1 MKPGTRILFFTTEDW
16 YFCSHR
22 LPVARAAREAG
33 AEVHVVT
40 RVSNHGEAIRSE
52 GFTLHPLRAMRRRSS
67 SPLREAATVAE
78 LTAIYHAVRPDLVH
92 PVALKPVV
100 YGSLAARLARVPAVV
115 NALAGM
121 GYLFTDD
128 PEKQAAAWS
137 RVAIRAVFRSV
148 LRIPNAVVLFQ
159 NPDDRA
165 VLTDAGVVALD
176 RTAIIRGSGVDMAE
190 FESTPEPQGVPLIV
204 FGGRMLRQK
213 GVGELHEAARLLR
226 NRGVRCRVALVG
238 DPDPENP
245 ASISEETLRDWAEA
259 GAVEYWGRRSDMP
272 AILRQA
278 HIACLPSYREGLPK
292 FLLEAASCGRPIV
305 TTDTPGCREICIDGE
320 NGFLV
325 PLFDPKSLADRLQTL
340 VEDESLRRRMGA
352 AGRAL
357 VEREFSAEGVAART
371 LELYD
376 RLLERGRL

>member
-40 RVSNHGEAIRSE
+40 RVANHGEAIRGE
-52 GFTLHPLRAMRRRSS
+52 GFTLHPMRAMRRRSS

-78 LTAIYHAVRPDLVH
+78 LTAIYHSVRPDLVH
-92 PVALKPVV
+92 HVALKPVV

-148 LRIPNAVVLFQ
+148 LRIPNALVLFQ

-204 FGGRMLRQK
+204 FGGRMLRQT

-226 NRGVRCRVALVG
+226 DRGVGCRVALVG
-238 DPDPENP
+238 DPDQIVAKLNRYLEMGFRAFILSGYPHR
-245 ASISEETLRDWAEA
+245 EEAELFA
-259 GAVEYWGRRSDMP
+259 RHVLPRLPTCRLNEVQGRRVPDP
-272 AILRQA
+272 
-278 HIACLPSYREGLPK
+278 
-292 FLLEAASCGRPIV
+292 V
-305 TTDTPGCREICIDGE
+305 T
-320 NGFLV
+320 
-325 PLFDPKSLADRLQTL
+325 PLTTAP
-340 VEDESLRRRMGA
+340 RR
-352 AGRAL
+352 
-357 VEREFSAEGVAART
+357 
-371 LELYD
+371 
-376 RLLERGRL
+376 